1 MKRVLIQGALVLSA
15 AAFGLPAVAQQAP
28 INQANPS
35 SPPATEGQ
43 NQPGH
48 NMSSGQGARPKSSSN
63 SSMSRS
69 ATDPNKGQERALKP
83 RQQGTPR
90 APTADAPSGPKG
102 DTPDPIPKQ

>member
-1 MKRVLIQGALVLSA
+1 MKRVLIQGAIVLGA
-15 AAFGLPAVAQQAP
+15 AAFGLPALAQQAP

-35 SPPATEGQ
+35 SPPAAEGQ

-48 NMSSGQGARPKSSSN
+48 NMSGGEARRPPGSG
-63 SSMSRS
+63 MSRS
-69 ATDPNKGQERALKP
+69 DVDRNKGQERALKP

-102 DTPDPIPKQ
+102 DSPDPAPKQ